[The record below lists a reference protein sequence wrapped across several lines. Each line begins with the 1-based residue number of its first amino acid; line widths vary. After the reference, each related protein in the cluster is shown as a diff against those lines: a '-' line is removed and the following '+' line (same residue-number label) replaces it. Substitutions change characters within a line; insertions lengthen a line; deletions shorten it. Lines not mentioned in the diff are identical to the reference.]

1 MVPRPGLEPGT
12 YALSRRCYYQL
23 SYRGYKYCM
32 EDVYDEYRVL
42 YKFSKQPYQQRMFN
56 CLPAE
61 FVLDAQPP
69 QHRDFQETDLER
81 TTPPLPGVE
90 D

>member
-1 MVPRPGLEPGT
+1 MPRPGLEPGT

-32 EDVYDEYRVL
+32 EDIYDEYKLL
-42 YKFSKQPYQQRMFN
+42 YMHSNKPYRQQMFT
-56 CLPAE
+56 CVPAE
-61 FVLDAQPP
+61 FVLDAPPP
-69 QHRDFQETDLER
+69 QHRDFRETNLKR
-81 TTPPLPGVE
+81 TTPPLPSVE